1 MSTQRATLP
10 LLCLAL
16 TGCAA
21 PPPVADAPSSAPMR
35 HVASPDWRDQ
45 VIYFAM
51 IDRFDDGDPGNNDQG
66 AGEYDPARNSHYSG
80 GDLAGIAQRLD
91 YIQGLG
97 ATTLWITPPVANQ
110 WWNPERSYTGYHGY
124 WARDFKAVDPHYG
137 TLADYQRLSAA
148 LHARGMYLVQDIVVN
163 HVGNWFGYDAGWR
176 EGD

>member
-66 AGEYDPARNSHYSG
+66 AGEFDRKGQS
-80 GDLAGIAQRLD
+80 DITETDDAGAGRARLD
-91 YIQGLG
+91 APAQFLG
-97 ATTLWITPPVANQ
+97 
-110 WWNPERSYTGYHGY
+110 EC
-124 WARDFKAVDPHYG
+124 
-137 TLADYQRLSAA
+137 
-148 LHARGMYLVQDIVVN
+148 
-163 HVGNWFGYDAGWR
+163 
-176 EGD
+176 